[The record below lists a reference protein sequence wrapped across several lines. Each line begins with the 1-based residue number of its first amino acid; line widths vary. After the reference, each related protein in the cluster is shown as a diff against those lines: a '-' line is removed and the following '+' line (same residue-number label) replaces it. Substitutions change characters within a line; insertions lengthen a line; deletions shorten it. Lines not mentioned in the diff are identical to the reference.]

1 MYICDMYMYRDR
13 GANLFIHTNIHI
25 QTNMH
30 TNTLINTVQW
40 WETETR

>member
-1 MYICDMYMYRDR
+1 MYRGR